1 MMESQMIEALRRVEE
16 RFAELEHQL
25 SQPDV
30 ARDPRKLRDLSK
42 ERSRLDL
49 TVRKSAE
56 YKGIEKVIS
65 DDEEAIASGD
75 AELGEL
81 AAAELP
87 ELREKS
93 AALAEELKKLL
104 LPRDPDDDK
113 NVICE
118 IRAGTGGDEATLFAA
133 ELVRMYT
140 KYAESRGWKQE
151 MMSLSENEAGGYKEA
166 IFSLVGESVYREMKF
181 ESGVHRVQRVPATE
195 GSGRIHT
202 SAATVAVLPEVEDV
216 DIDVRE
222 EDLRVD
228 VYRAGGKGGQGVN
241 TTDSAVRITH
251 IPTNTVVTCQDER
264 SQQKN
269 KSRAM
274 KVLAAR
280 LLAAERERA
289 HTLESDARRAQVGT
303 GDRSER
309 IRTDNFPQNRL
320 TDHRIGLT
328 LYHLDAV
335 VEGPG
340 LVEVIDA
347 CTQYFNAE
355 LLKQQEAGG

>member
-49 TVRKSAE
+49 TVKKSAE
-56 YKGIEKVIS
+56 YKGIEKVILE
-65 DDEEAIASGD
+65 DEQAIASGD
-75 AELGEL
+75 AELAEL

-93 AALAEELKKLL
+93 AKLAEELKKLL

-202 SAATVAVLPEVEDV
+202 SACTVAVMPEAV
-216 DIDVRE
+216 DAGEIDINPA
-222 EDLRVD
+222 DLRID
-228 VYRAGGKGGQGVN
+228 TFRASGAGGQHINK
-241 TTDSAVRITH
+241 TDSAVRITH
-251 IPTNTVVTCQDER
+251 VPTNIVVQCQNDR
-264 SQQKN
+264 SQHKN
-269 KSRAM
+269 KAEAM
-274 KVLAAR
+274 SMLKAR
-280 LLAAERERA
+280 LYE
-289 HTLESDARRAQVGT
+289 
-303 GDRSER
+303 
-309 IRTDNFPQNRL
+309 
-320 TDHRIGLT
+320 
-328 LYHLDAV
+328 
-335 VEGPG
+335 
-340 LVEVIDA
+340 
-347 CTQYFNAE
+347 AE
-355 LLKQQEAGG
+355 LRKRQAEQQKLEDSKSDIGWGHQIRSYVLDQSRIKDLRTNYEVGNTQAVLDGDLDGFIEASLKQGV